1 MKTTFTPD
9 ESQERVIK
17 AGRGYHIVLAPP
29 GCGKTQIL
37 TERIRHAHEKEGVPY
52 SEMLCLTFTNRAAR
66 GMAERISQTIDD
78 REVEDVFVGNIHR
91 YCIRML
97 SAEGILPANTAII
110 DDDDAISIMARFMN
124 EDEIRVMSDFKRSR
138 EYFNMIH
145 LSQMMHQIKSD
156 YPREVRLH
164 PESLATEDIQVLR
177 NICEMYNVEFNPK
190 NMIRI
195 YEHADDYI
203 SLIASGQ
210 MTFPPHILRVT
221 PRNQIIITL
230 KKMEMAGNY
239 ARYKQE
245 HSLVDFNDILL
256 VTYDTLRKAM
266 ESDDEEQKA
275 MLERIRKRWIQVD
288 EVQDLSPM
296 QMAIVD
302 LLMAEKEAERT
313 VMYLG
318 DEQQSIFSF
327 MGARTST
334 LNELRKRCGTNVY
347 HLGKNHR
354 SPKYL
359 LDVYNT
365 YAEKVLGIDSALLPQ
380 PTNDDT
386 ADGALR
392 IVYSGTID
400 EEYRNVAD
408 IARGWLANNPEET
421 SAIIVLSNADA
432 EAISSE
438 LTAMETRH
446 FKISGT
452 DLFSTAEMKLI
463 LAHFASCQTDTNQ
476 IAWSRIIQGCEALRS
491 AYSARDFVHQMLR
504 NGIAPCE
511 LITGDGTETYTERFA
526 KCYEEREIVIF
537 DTETTGLDT
546 FHDDIIQIAAMR
558 IKGSEVLGK
567 FMVHI
572 ETEQCIPEMLGATEN
587 PIIEERKHAEILSH
601 REALQQFA
609 DFAGDAVLLAHNADF
624 DIHILEHNIRRYA
637 PEIYGGGDALPV
649 CFDSLRIIRLLEPD
663 MRIYKLKYLLE
674 QLNLEGSNSHL
685 ADDDVF
691 ATKSLVDYCYR
702 KAKEMMPLQ
711 QEMLRRKTTQ
721 DVRNKLL
728 QNYAPLYLHTKEMMW
743 KACKESSI
751 VEELRYVHDELVAGE
766 LIDRVEKLDYV
777 CDYLRHDLINEEGC
791 RYLANQLMRYG
802 AEINTL
808 KEADLC
814 NNERIKERIYVTTVH
829 KAKGL
834 EFDNVIVFDA
844 VDSRYPNFN
853 SKTREQQMEDARKF
867 YVAMSRAKKRL
878 YISVSQQ
885 FVTRT
890 HQVYDREMT
899 VFMTPIQRMFKY

>member
-9 ESQERVIK
+9 ESQEKVIK
-17 AGRGYHIVLAPP
+17 AGKGYHIVLAPP

-37 TERIRHAHEKEGVPY
+37 TERIRHAHEEMGIPY
-52 SEMLCLTFTNRAAR
+52 SNMLCLTFTNRAAR
-66 GMAERISQTIDD
+66 GMAERIAQTFDD
-78 REVEDVFVGNIHR
+78 TDINDVFVGNIHR
-91 YCIRML
+91 YCIKML
-97 SAEGILPANTAII
+97 STEGILPSNTAII
-110 DDDDAISIMARFMN
+110 DDDDAISIMARFMG
-124 EDEIRVMSDFKRSR
+124 EDEIRVMSDYKRSH
-138 EYFNMIH
+138 EYFDMIH
-145 LSQMMHQIKSD
+145 LSQMMHQIKKG

-164 PESLATEDIQVLR
+164 TESLSPEDIQVLR
-177 NICEMYNVEFNPK
+177 GICATYNVEFNQK
-190 NMIRI
+190 NMLRI
-195 YEHADDYI
+195 YDHADDYI
-203 SLIASGQ
+203 SIIASGQ
-210 MTFPPHILRVT
+210 LVFPPHILRVT
-221 PRNQIIITL
+221 SRNQIIITL

-239 ARYKQE
+239 ARYKRE

-256 VTYDTLRKAM
+256 ITYDTLHKAM
-266 ESDDEEQKA
+266 ESSDEEQKE
-275 MLERIRKRWIQVD
+275 MLGRMRKSWIQVD

-302 LLMAEKEAERT
+302 LLMDENEAERT

-334 LNELRKRCGTNVY
+334 LNELRKRCGDNVY

-380 PTNDDT
+380 PTNDEV

-400 EEYRNVAD
+400 EEYRNVAN
-408 IARGWLANNPEET
+408 IARGWLAENPKET

-432 EAISSE
+432 DAISRE
-438 LTAMETRH
+438 LASMETSH

-452 DLFSTAEMKLI
+452 DLFATKEMKLI
-463 LAHFASCQTDTNQ
+463 LAHFAACQADTNQ
-476 IAWSRIIQGCEALRS
+476 IAWARIIQGCQGLNT
-491 AYSARDFVHQMLR
+491 AYSARDFVHQLLR
-504 NGIAPCE
+504 NGISPCE
-511 LITGDGTETYTERFA
+511 LLTGDGMESYTMKFA
-526 KCYEEREIVIF
+526 KCYEEKEMVIF

-546 FHDDIIQIAAMR
+546 FHDDIIQIAAMK
-558 IKGSEVLGK
+558 IKGKEVIGK

-572 ETEQCIPEMLGATEN
+572 ETDRTIPEMLGTIVN
-587 PIIEERKHAEILSH
+587 PIIEERKTAEILSH
-601 REALQQFA
+601 EDALHQFA

-637 PEIYGGGDALPV
+637 PDVYGGGDTIPM

-663 MRIYKLKYLLE
+663 MRVYKLKYLLE
-674 QLNLEGSNSHL
+674 QLHLEGANSHL

-691 ATKSLVDYCYR
+691 ATKSLVDYCYA
-702 KAKEMMPLQ
+702 KAVEMMPLQ
-711 QEMLRRKTTQ
+711 QDLLQKNTTKEI
-721 DVRNKLL
+721 RSKMM

-743 KACKESSI
+743 KACEESSI
-751 VEELRYVHDELVAGE
+751 IAEMRYAHDELVAGE
-766 LIDRVEKLDYV
+766 LIDRVKKLDYV
-777 CDYLRHDLINEEGC
+777 CDYLRYDLIDEEKC
-791 RYLANQLMRYG
+791 KYLANQLMRYG

-814 NNERIKERIYVTTVH
+814 NSERIKERIYVTTVH

-853 SKTREQQMEDARKF
+853 SKTKEQQMEDARKF

-899 VFMTPIQRMFKY
+899 TFMTPIQRMFR

>member
-1 MKTTFTPD
+1 
-9 ESQERVIK
+9 
-17 AGRGYHIVLAPP
+17 
-29 GCGKTQIL
+29 
-37 TERIRHAHEKEGVPY
+37 
-52 SEMLCLTFTNRAAR
+52 MLCLTFTNRAAR
-66 GMAERISQTIDD
+66 GMEERITQTIDD
-78 REVEDVFVGNIHR
+78 KEVEDVFVGNIHR

-124 EDEIRVMSDFKRSR
+124 EDEIKVMSDFKRSR

-145 LSQMMHQIKSD
+145 LSQMIHQIKND

-164 PESLATEDIQVLR
+164 PESLAVEDIQVLR

-210 MTFPPHILRVT
+210 VTFPPHILRVT
-221 PRNQIIITL
+221 PRNQIILSL

-245 HSLVDFNDILL
+245 HALVDFNDILL
-256 VTYDTLRKAM
+256 VTYDTLRKAQ
-266 ESDDEEQKA
+266 ERDDEEQKA
-275 MLERIRKRWIQVD
+275 MLARIRKRWIQVD

-302 LLMAEKEAERT
+302 MLMDEDEAERT

-334 LNELRKRCGTNVY
+334 LNELRKRCGNNVY

-380 PTNDDT
+380 PTNDDS

-400 EEYRNVAD
+400 EEYRNVAK
-408 IARGWLANNPEET
+408 IAQGWLKDNAKET

-432 EAISSE
+432 DAISRE
-438 LTAMETRH
+438 LASIDTSH

-452 DLFSTAEMKLI
+452 DLFATKEMKLI
-463 LAHFASCQTDTNQ
+463 LAHFAACQSDTNQ
-476 IAWSRIIQGCEALRS
+476 IAWARIIQGCQALHT

-504 NGIAPCE
+504 NGISPCE
-511 LITGDGTETYTERFA
+511 LITGNGEETYTMAFA
-526 KCYEEREIVIF
+526 KCYEEQEIVIF

-546 FHDDIIQIAAMR
+546 FHDDIIQIAAMK
-558 IKGSEVLGK
+558 IKGREVIGK

-572 ETEQCIPEMLGATEN
+572 ETEREIPEMLGSIVN
-587 PIIEERKHAEILSH
+587 PIIEERKHSEILSH
-601 REALQQFA
+601 RDALQQFA
-609 DFAGDAVLLAHNADF
+609 DFAGNAVLLAHNADF

-637 PEIYGGGDALPV
+637 PNVYGGGDNIPM

-663 MRIYKLKYLLE
+663 MRVYKLKYLLE
-674 QLNLEGSNSHL
+674 QLNLEGFNSHL

-691 ATKSLVDYCYR
+691 ATKSLVDYCYT
-702 KAKEMMPLQ
+702 KAVEMMPQ
-711 QEMLRRKTTQ
+711 QREIMQKKSTLE
-721 DVRNKLL
+721 VRNKLL
-728 QNYAPLYLHTKEMMW
+728 QNYAPLYIHTKKMMW
-743 KACKESSI
+743 KACEESSI
-751 VEELRYVHDELVAGE
+751 IAEMRYVHDELVAGE
-766 LIDRVEKLDYV
+766 LIDRVKKLDYV
-777 CDYLRHDLINEEGC
+777 CDYLRYDLINEEKC
-791 RYLANQLMRYG
+791 QYLANQLMHYG

-814 NNERIKERIYVTTVH
+814 NNDRIKERIYVTTVH

-878 YISVSQQ
+878 YISVSQK
-885 FVTRT
+885 FVTKT

-899 VFMTPIQRMFKY
+899 TFMTPIQRMFRY